1 MIKYYI
7 YQGDFWMISSFEI
20 ILKIYVLMY
29 MLFNCRFV
37 MNVDFIFGICIS
49 NGKRYVCIYLFFK

>member
-37 MNVDFIFGICIS
+37 MDVDFIFGICIS
-49 NGKRYVCIYLFFK
+49 NG